1 MIETYEHNHEEEQ
14 RKIQENLNK
23 PVKMLEDLK
32 SKWNEMFYQQTH
44 QMKDMIQNSVNDALV
59 KRKEE
64 RKNRKNK
71 EKEGS
76 LSDGGSKDSRL

>member
-1 MIETYEHNHEEEQ
+1 
-14 RKIQENLNK
+14 
-23 PVKMLEDLK
+23 
-32 SKWNEMFYQQTH
+32 
-44 QMKDMIQNSVNDALV
+44 MKDMIQNSVNDALV